1 MPLTSN
7 FLISPNRAN
16 NPLSSQPVSNKRP
29 QVLRTTPGTV
39 STEQTGPLS
48 LPPPDEAPKRL
59 QRPASLRTRWRA
71 PGGRAA
77 PLSLARPSAAAP
89 PALTL
94 PAKLNG
100 AAQKYKDAPGAADS
114 APRGP
119 VARGTEGRKCCP
131 RASAAPG
138 QRRDTQQGGPGRPP
152 APTHESKR
160 LASLR
165 QTNPTQPVTQLRPP
179 RSWGPAP
186 LRQVF
191 WKPAVLGST
200 KDNP

>member
-29 QVLRTTPGTV
+29 RVLRTTPGTV

-48 LPPPDEAPKRL
+48 LPPPDEAPKTT
-59 QRPASLRTRWRA
+59 AT
-71 PGGRAA
+71 PGGTENALEGSRRT
-77 PLSLARPSAAAP
+77 SSPS
-89 PALTL
+89 
-94 PAKLNG
+94 K
-100 AAQKYKDAPGAADS
+100 KPGAALRSGCSGSNS
-114 APRGP
+114 ASQAKR
-119 VARGTEGRKCCP
+119 CCP
-131 RASAAPG
+131 EVQGCFGGRRLSPAGPRRA
-138 QRRDTQQGGPGRPP
+138 RHGGPQMLPESERSARP

-160 LASLR
+160 LPSLR

-191 WKPAVLGST
+191 WKPAVPGSM